1 MTEQAD
7 RPACRRRRW
16 PFLFL
21 LALAVVSL
29 LLHAA
34 KLLRQGEVQG
44 LCDQEALM
52 AVARPV
58 EKTKAQ
64 RARFYQTKYFLGYP
78 MAASYAT
85 ADLVRRVAAIAAPLR
100 LAAVQVDPGL
110 QDLGFELTIE
120 VSGVGPRGVRR
131 RLAVFLERLRD
142 LPGVTLADLSGPG
155 PAARGGGVRVFT
167 VNGRAELQ
175 P

>member
-7 RPACRRRRW
+7 RHPRRRRRW

-34 KLLRQGEVQG
+34 KLRRQGEVQG
-44 LCDQEALM
+44 LCDQEAMM
-52 AVARPV
+52 AVTRPV

-64 RARFYQTKYFLGYP
+64 RARFYQIRYFLGYS
-78 MAASYAT
+78 MAASHAT
-85 ADLVRRVAAIAAPLR
+85 ADLVRRVNAIVAPLR
-100 LAAVQVDPGL
+100 LLAVQIDPGVR
-110 QDLGFELTIE
+110 DLGFELAVE
-120 VSGVGPRGVRR
+120 VAGGSREVRR
-131 RLAVFLERLRD
+131 RLAVFLERLRNIHN
-142 LPGVTLADLSGPG
+142 VTLADLSRPG
-155 PAARGGGVRVFT
+155 PTARGGGVRVFT
-167 VNGRAELQ
+167 VKGRAELQ